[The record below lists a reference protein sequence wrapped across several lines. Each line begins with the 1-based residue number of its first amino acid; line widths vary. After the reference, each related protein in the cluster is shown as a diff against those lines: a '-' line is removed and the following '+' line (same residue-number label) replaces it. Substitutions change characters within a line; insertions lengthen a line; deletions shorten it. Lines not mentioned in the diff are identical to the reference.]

1 MLAHEITRTYL
12 AGTRVRFDGF
22 ELGPT
27 NSFDFA
33 FGTLSTLEF
42 VHLFSVFDGSRV
54 HGQAERRPGRGDA
67 PPGMYFTVI
76 NAKVIQAGE
85 PRVSSDCVACGRQT
99 VRVENEPLLHN
110 VRSCRTVR

>member
-1 MLAHEITRTYL
+1 MHQALLAHEITQTYL
-12 AGTRVRFDGF
+12 TGTRVRFDGV
-22 ELGPT
+22 ELRPT

-54 HGQAERRPGRGDA
+54 HGQAERRPGRDDA

-76 NAKVIQAGE
+76 NAKVIQAGHKNRLGIFSE
-85 PRVSSDCVACGRQT
+85 ETGTAG
-99 VRVENEPLLHN
+99 LF
-110 VRSCRTVR
+110 RTLTR